1 MVPEATLE
9 QTDAGTVPTTPGWFV
24 LNARDAR
31 WVQTPGQG
39 HGLALTGRD
48 TSRIYFLS
56 SR

>member
-9 QTDAGTVPTTPGWFV
+9 QTDAGTVPTTPCWFV